1 MLSVLIASEALTLPA
16 CRVRDNVFSAS
27 ACSALHDVASA
38 LGRSKHLLHRGSP
51 PLAATAARTDD
62 TAVGCGNSGAATATY
77 AGALSARLLPMKACQ
92 SMDTLPSAMPG
103 CLVYC

>member
-1 MLSVLIASEALTLPA
+1 MLLARPNLFGGDVQTLGRPCRDA
-16 CRVRDNVFSAS
+16 CRV
-27 ACSALHDVASA
+27 
-38 LGRSKHLLHRGSP
+38 RGSP